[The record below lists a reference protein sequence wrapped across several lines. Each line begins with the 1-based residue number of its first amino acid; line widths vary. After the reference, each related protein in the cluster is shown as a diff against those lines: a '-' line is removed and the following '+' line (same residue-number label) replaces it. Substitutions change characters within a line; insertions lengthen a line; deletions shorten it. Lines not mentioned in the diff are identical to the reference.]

1 MDSISYTI
9 ELFLR
14 KCFSWKPSRRSQ
26 EKALELVQ
34 TEVWE
39 NRRAKVQMPEML
51 FTKAPSEMKAA
62 ALGWGE
68 LKAVSDAVAGLKST
82 DHVYNGISLRVAI
95 NPVDDLDKVR
105 PNGALTKKLKGGLRA
120 TDIMVPVALSRTC
133 NNKVNDDIRAVANR
147 IMQKDFRR
155 NFIYAIAVEDSHM
168 TLWYFSHSR
177 SIKSEPFDYMKD
189 PFNLV
194 TILVSL
200 MFATERELGLDHR
213 ISFMPDTGFVYRL
226 SEKPYLVVS
235 VLNQKED
242 IAINASPRRTRVFQ
256 AIEIVLPT
264 AVPPRTAIPIIL
276 KDTWI
281 GASSPTESQ
290 IEQKVLTDVG
300 VFLRQDDWKSIK
312 FVEDLRVVPAK
323 PEETLV
329 KARTAGPES
338 LLGGDKWKGLMVR
351 SQQTSAGE
359 PEKFQ
364 TANSDVAYEP
374 RNLVRYQKEGIRVD
388 RLPDVGEAMNVLN
401 RGAYVLYVLFCAG
414 WAHGDISINSI
425 MGIENE
431 ATGEWNLLLGT
442 FRDAQKFQPAESDE
456 NDEQIEK
463 FMGDVEA
470 IWWTAVFILSTR
482 VETGTPKKKAKS
494 PFKLNRDVKKALQ
507 IELDVDFLECLH
519 EDLRPLAKK
528 AEEFRARLKELGS
541 GSPTKNEIYEA
552 AHTFFSGITE
562 DQKAWSKAAKLE
574 LKPFEP
580 TFIINNP
587 ACEQRCKVANK
598 CQSTQPRFTKRERP
612 TGDDDGREEVK
623 RTRLIGNDKVSP
635 GAEGAALASRNT
647 LEEAISKFK
656 LPVGISEST
665 WTIPTVAPSSTKR
678 NTIGTLTKALPTP
691 TAPSNTLRNYPDAST
706 MLSRLAS
713 VSFAALAL
721 MLIQVATVSGSP
733 VVNADLN
740 SREPGGF
747 DMNVAPPDSAS
758 GHGSAY

>member
-39 NRRAKVQMPEML
+39 NRRAKVQKPDML
-51 FTKAPSEMKAA
+51 FTKAPSEIKAGA
-62 ALGWGE
+62 AFGWGE
-68 LKAVSDAVAGLKST
+68 LKAVSDAVAGLKSA

-95 NPVDDLDKVR
+95 SPANDLDKVR
-105 PNGALTKKLKGGLRA
+105 SNGALTKKLNGGLRA
-120 TDIMVPVALSRTC
+120 TDIMVPVALSRTR
-133 NNKVNDDIRAVANR
+133 NGKVNDDIRAVANR

-155 NFIYAIAVEDSHM
+155 NFVYAITVEDSHM
-168 TLWYFSHSR
+168 TLWYFSYSR

-194 TILVSL
+194 TLLVSL
-200 MFATERELGLDHR
+200 MFSTERELGFDHR

-226 SEKPYLVVS
+226 GEKPYLVVS
-235 VLNQKED
+235 ILSQEEERATD
-242 IAINASPRRTRVFQ
+242 ASPRRTRAFK

-264 AVPPRTAIPIIL
+264 PVPPRIAIPIIL

-290 IEQKVLTDVG
+290 IEQEVLADVEA
-300 VFLRQDDWKSIK
+300 FLKQDDWKSIE
-312 FVEDLRVVPAK
+312 FVEDLRVAPAE

-329 KARTAGPES
+329 KARTAGSGS
-338 LLGGDKWKGLMVR
+338 LLGGDKWKSFLVR

-374 RNLVRYQKEGIRVD
+374 RYLVRYQKEGIRVD

-414 WAHGDISINSI
+414 WAHGDISINNI

-431 ATGEWNLLLGT
+431 ATGEWNLLLGA
-442 FRDAQKFQPAESDE
+442 FRDAQKFQPAESE
-456 NDEQIEK
+456 NHEQIEK

-482 VETGTPKKKAKS
+482 VETGTPKKKANA
-494 PFKLNRDVKKALQ
+494 PFKLKKDVKKALQ
-507 IELDVDFLECLH
+507 VELDVDFLECLH
-519 EDLRPLAKK
+519 EDLRPLANK
-528 AEEFRARLKELGS
+528 AEEFRTRLKELES

-574 LKPFEP
+574 LRPFEP
-580 TFIINNP
+580 TFIVNNP
-587 ACEQRCKVANK
+587 SCERRCKAVNK
-598 CQSTQPRFTKRERP
+598 CQSTQPRFTKRKRP
-612 TGDDDGREEVK
+612 TDDDDGDDGREEVK
-623 RTRLIGNDKVSP
+623 RTRLIGDDKASLGV
-635 GAEGAALASRNT
+635 EGAVLPSRNT

-665 WTIPTVAPSSTKR
+665 WAIPTPR
-678 NTIGTLTKALPTP
+678 
-691 TAPSNTLRNYPDAST
+691 
-706 MLSRLAS
+706 
-713 VSFAALAL
+713 
-721 MLIQVATVSGSP
+721 
-733 VVNADLN
+733 DLQT
-740 SREPGGF
+740 
-747 DMNVAPPDSAS
+747 
-758 GHGSAY
+758 H